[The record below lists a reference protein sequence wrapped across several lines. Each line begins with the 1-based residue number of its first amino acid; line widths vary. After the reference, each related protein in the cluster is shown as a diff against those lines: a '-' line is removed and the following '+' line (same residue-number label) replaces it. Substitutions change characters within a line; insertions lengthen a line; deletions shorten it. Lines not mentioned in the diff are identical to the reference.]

1 MSNLFKTL
9 NDSNRHRCESLL
21 KKDYKSICDLL
32 QFLFEI
38 LTTRLDANSQKKN
51 SISSCI
57 FIYIIKA

>member
-38 LTTRLDANSQKKN
+38 LTTRLDANSQKKKYE
-51 SISSCI
+51 
-57 FIYIIKA
+57 FMYIYLYY